1 MCTTFKVRTD
11 GDQQIIVSP
20 RLRIVVKGEGG
31 DEGKQEYNEGK
42 TLHCGSQI
50 LTAMDLE
57 LQINKRIFCLHL
69 SSKQIDELENSLVGS
84 PQNSSVCKRFV
95 FQTDLLVL
103 VLIFLI

>member
-42 TLHCGSQI
+42 TLHRDSQI
-50 LTAMDLE
+50 LTAMDLQ
-57 LQINKRIFCLHL
+57 LQI
-69 SSKQIDELENSLVGS
+69 
-84 PQNSSVCKRFV
+84 
-95 FQTDLLVL
+95 
-103 VLIFLI
+103 

>member
-50 LTAMDLE
+50 IDCTGLATSDL
-57 LQINKRIFCLHL
+57 KKVFCPHL
-69 SSKQIDELENSLVGS
+69 SFKQTEKI
-84 PQNSSVCKRFV
+84 
-95 FQTDLLVL
+95 
-103 VLIFLI
+103 